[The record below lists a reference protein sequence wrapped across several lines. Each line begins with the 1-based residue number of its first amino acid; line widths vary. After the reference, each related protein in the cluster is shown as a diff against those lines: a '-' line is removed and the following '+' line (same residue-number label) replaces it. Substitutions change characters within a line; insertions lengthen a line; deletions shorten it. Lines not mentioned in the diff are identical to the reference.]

1 MTGSI
6 QFVVGILLFA
16 VMGMGLGLG
25 GLLLGKFL
33 RPNRPGGLKDEIYEC
48 GEPTQGSAWVQFDL
62 RFYVV
67 ALVFVVFDVEIAL
80 LFPWAVVYQDAI
92 AQGRG
97 ATAFWA
103 MASFLCIVVVGFLY
117 LWRFGYL
124 DWVWT
129 APPQQQIEEG
139 SPSHAAD

>member
-1 MTGSI
+1 MNGSI
-6 QFVVGILLFA
+6 QFVVGVLLFVAMGA
-16 VMGMGLGLG
+16 VLGLG
-25 GLLLGKFL
+25 GLLFGKFL
-33 RPNRPGGLKDEIYEC
+33 RPSRPGGLKDEIYEC

-80 LFPWAVVYQDAI
+80 LFPWAVVYKDAI
-92 AQGRG
+92 AQGHG

-103 MASFLCIVVVGFLY
+103 MASFLCIVVVGFVY

-129 APPQQQIEEG
+129 ASPQEQIPEG
-139 SPSHAAD
+139 SPSHGVD